1 MSVDVDYMIERMDDM
16 KYCDF
21 CRAILFV
28 MEAKFP
34 LRENFCL

>member
-1 MSVDVDYMIERMDDM
+1 MSVDVDYMIERMDNM

-28 MEAKFP
+28 MEAKYPQKEGFY
-34 LRENFCL
+34 L